1 MAIFPEHGIR
11 FVLSM
16 AFGYPIIKVQEKASV
31 GGRKFSG
38 KGDKF
43 TDFLVKNSMTD
54 NTAIVE
60 IKTPQTKLLNQSA
73 YRDGIYTPS
82 SHLSGSINQALDQK
96 YQFEREF
103 TNIKDNSRL
112 PDIKS
117 YSVHCCLIIGMM
129 PSEDDQRKSFE
140 LFRGNSKAVE
150 IITFDELLKKLKN
163 LRDFLI
169 SPEEEKSNQL
179 RDEDLP
185 F

>member
-1 MAIFPEHGIR
+1 MYADPGAGH
-11 FVLSM
+11 
-16 AFGYPIIKVQEKASV
+16 
-31 GGRKFSG
+31 SG

-82 SHLSGSINQALDQK
+82 SHLSGSINQSLDQK
-96 YQFEREF
+96 YQLEREF
-103 TNIKDNSRL
+103 TNIKDISRL

-169 SPEEEKSNQL
+169 SPEEEISNQF